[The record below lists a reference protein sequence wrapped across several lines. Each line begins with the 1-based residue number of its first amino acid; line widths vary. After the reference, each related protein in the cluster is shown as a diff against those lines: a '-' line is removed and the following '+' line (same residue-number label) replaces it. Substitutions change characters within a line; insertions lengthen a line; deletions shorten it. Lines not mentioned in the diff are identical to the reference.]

1 MNTSEEAARSLRKSV
16 SDNRAQM
23 DLTEESRLL
32 LRDTLKDDMGDAFAA
47 GLKNAMNSENAR
59 LFVRAMFSEAQTL
72 AAEKSVEVAGGVLK
86 ALAVRMLTFLLL
98 GWIVYSVG
106 GWTAL
111 AGFAKFL
118 SAAKG

>member
-1 MNTSEEAARSLRKSV
+1 MSTSDQAASALRKSV

-59 LFVRAMFSEAQTL
+59 LFVRAMFAEAQKV
-72 AAEKSVEVAGGVLK
+72 AAEKSVEVAGGIVKAIVLR
-86 ALAVRMLTFLLL
+86 AITFAVL
-98 GWIVYSVG
+98 GWLVYAVG
-106 GWTAL
+106 GWSAL
-111 AGFAKFL
+111 AAFLKF
-118 SAAKG
+118 KGTLQ

>member
-1 MNTSEEAARSLRKSV
+1 MNSSEEAARSLRKSV
-16 SDNRAQM
+16 TDNRNQM

-59 LFVRAMFSEAQTL
+59 LFVRAMFAEAQQM
-72 AAEKSVEVAGGVLK
+72 AAEKSVQVAGGVIK
-86 ALAVRMLTFLLL
+86 AVLIRGLTFMVL
-98 GWIVYSVG
+98 GWLVYAVG

-111 AGFAKFL
+111 AALGKFL
-118 SAAKG
+118 KQ